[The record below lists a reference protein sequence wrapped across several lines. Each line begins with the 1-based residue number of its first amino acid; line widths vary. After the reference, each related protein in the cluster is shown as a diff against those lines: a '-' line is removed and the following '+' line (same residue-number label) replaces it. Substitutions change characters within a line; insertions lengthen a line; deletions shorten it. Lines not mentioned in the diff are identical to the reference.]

1 MVHLFLIDSHMI
13 ENREMLEWSSWTHL
27 VGLALSRA
35 GAHGIHPQVRVHL
48 VRTHSRMRINHFG
61 QSHWHRSRAQVQT
74 QDAEVSEQK
83 PNPSGKQHP
92 PHIHTIKKS
101 FRKRKRSRGRKAT
114 QSPPKQCVKRG
125 TSKWGPWLKWRTC
138 DPFKRFVEWKRGR
151 FTRDVHQCWEIKGC
165 RFNPITKHFIY
176 LKTKPITT
184 VFYTM

>member
-1 MVHLFLIDSHMI
+1 MAKYYSYLKFCYKYKRIHWLIKYNFLYLVANAALHYSVKTIVTISIWNIYIYITMVTMVHLFLTDSHMI

-74 QDAEVSEQK
+74 RDAKVSEQK

-114 QSPPKQCVKRG
+114 QSPPK
-125 TSKWGPWLKWRTC
+125 
-138 DPFKRFVEWKRGR
+138 
-151 FTRDVHQCWEIKGC
+151 
-165 RFNPITKHFIY
+165 
-176 LKTKPITT
+176 
-184 VFYTM
+184 